1 MYLCWQ
7 NDNTVLGVA
16 TTEEIAQSMCSEY
29 GDSYMYIE
37 ENKAHRDYV
46 ETTELVKYNI
56 DNEFLS
62 YQECL
67 DKGIQFTEPDKQ
79 YRNKK
84 NGKIYTVTGE
94 CLNCTNAQDGQEM
107 YIYKV
112 EGSDLTFARS
122 KQEFHE
128 KFTKVQNQ
136 VKEEK

>member
-16 TTEEIAQSMCSEY
+16 TTEEIAQNLCSEY

-37 ENKAHRDYV
+37 EDKAHRDYE

-56 DNEFLS
+56 DNKFLS

-67 DKGIQFTEPDKQ
+67 DKGIKFTKPDKQ

-84 NGKIYTVTGE
+84 NGKIYTVTGNA
-94 CLNCTNAQDGQEM
+94 LNCTNAQDGQEM
-107 YIYKV
+107 FMYKV
-112 EGSDLTFARS
+112 DDCNLTFVRS
-122 KQEFHE
+122 KEEFYE
-128 KFTKVQNQ
+128 KF
-136 VKEEK
+136 EKLEGMLL

>member
-7 NDNTVLGVA
+7 NDNTILGVA
-16 TTEEIAQSMCSEY
+16 TTEETAQSMCSEY

-37 ENKAHRDYV
+37 EDKAHRDYE

-56 DNEFLS
+56 DNKFLS

-67 DKGIQFTEPDKQ
+67 DKEIKFTEPDKQ

-94 CLNCTNAQDGQEM
+94 ALNCTNAQDGQEM
-107 YIYKV
+107 FIYNVKDC
-112 EGSDLTFARS
+112 ELTFVRS
-122 KQEFHE
+122 KEEFNE
-128 KFTKVQNQ
+128 KFER
-136 VKEEK
+136 VK

>member
-37 ENKAHRDYV
+37 ENKGHRDYE

-56 DNEFLS
+56 DNKFLT

-94 CLNCTNAQDGQEM
+94 VRNCTNEQDGQEM
-107 YIYKV
+107 FMYKV
-112 EGSDLTFARS
+112 DDCNLTFVRS
-122 KQEFHE
+122 KEEFNQ
-128 KFTKVQNQ
+128 KF
-136 VKEEK
+136 EEIK

>member
-7 NDNTVLGVA
+7 NDNTILGVA

-37 ENKAHRDYV
+37 ENKAHRDYE

-56 DNEFLS
+56 DNKFLT
-62 YQECL
+62 YEECL
-67 DKGIQFTEPDKQ
+67 DKGIKFTESDKQ

-94 CLNCTNAQDGQEM
+94 ALNCTNAQDGQEM
-107 YIYKV
+107 FMYKV
-112 EGSDLTFARS
+112 DDCNLTFVRS
-122 KQEFHE
+122 KEEFNQ
-128 KFTKVQNQ
+128 KF
-136 VKEEK
+136 EEIK

>member
-16 TTEEIAQSMCSEY
+16 TTEETAQSMCSEY

-37 ENKAHRDYV
+37 ENIACREHV

-56 DNEFLS
+56 HNKFLT

-67 DKGIQFTEPDKQ
+67 DKGIKFTKPDKQ

-84 NGKIYTVTGE
+84 NGKIYTVTGKA
-94 CLNCTNAQDGQEM
+94 LNCTNAQDGQEM
-107 YIYKV
+107 FMYKV
-112 EGSDLTFARS
+112 DDCNLTFVRS
-122 KQEFHE
+122 KEEFNE
-128 KFTKVQNQ
+128 KFEF
-136 VKEEK
+136 VK

>member
-37 ENKAHRDYV
+37 ENKAHRDYE

-56 DNEFLS
+56 DNKFLS
-62 YQECL
+62 YPECL

-94 CLNCTNAQDGQEM
+94 VLNCTNEQDGQEM
-107 YIYKV
+107 FMYKV
-112 EGSDLTFARS
+112 DDCNLTFVRS
-122 KQEFHE
+122 KEEFNQ
-128 KFTKVQNQ
+128 KF
-136 VKEEK
+136 EEIK

>member
-16 TTEEIAQSMCSEY
+16 TTEETAQSMCSEY

-37 ENKAHRDYV
+37 ENIACREHV

-56 DNEFLS
+56 HNKFLT

-67 DKGIQFTEPDKQ
+67 DKGIKFTKPDKQ

-94 CLNCTNAQDGQEM
+94 VLNCTNKQDGQEM
-107 YIYKV
+107 FMYKV
-112 EGSDLTFARS
+112 DDCNLTFVRS
-122 KQEFHE
+122 KEEFNE
-128 KFTKVQNQ
+128 KFEF
-136 VKEEK
+136 VK

>member
-16 TTEEIAQSMCSEY
+16 TTEETAQSMCSEY

-37 ENKAHRDYV
+37 ENIACREHV

-56 DNEFLS
+56 HNKFLT

-67 DKGIQFTEPDKQ
+67 DKGIKFTKPDKQ

-94 CLNCTNAQDGQEM
+94 VLNCTNKQDGQEM
-107 YIYKV
+107 FMYKV
-112 EGSDLTFARS
+112 DDCNLTFVRS
-122 KQEFHE
+122 KEEFYE
-128 KFTKVQNQ
+128 KF
-136 VKEEK
+136 EKLEDTLL

>member
-16 TTEEIAQSMCSEY
+16 TTEEIAQNLCSEY

-37 ENKAHRDYV
+37 ENIACREHV

-56 DNEFLS
+56 DNKFLS

-67 DKGIQFTEPDKQ
+67 DKGIKFTKPDKQ

-94 CLNCTNAQDGQEM
+94 VLNCTNKQDGQEM
-107 YIYKV
+107 FMYKV
-112 EGSDLTFARS
+112 DDCELTFVRS
-122 KQEFHE
+122 KEEFNE
-128 KFTKVQNQ
+128 KFEF
-136 VKEEK
+136 VK

>member
-16 TTEEIAQSMCSEY
+16 TTEEIAQNLCSEY

-37 ENKAHRDYV
+37 ENIACREHV

-56 DNEFLS
+56 YNKFLT

-67 DKGIQFTEPDKQ
+67 DKGIKFTKPDKQ

-84 NGKIYTVTGE
+84 NGKIYTVIGE
-94 CLNCTNAQDGQEM
+94 ALNCTNAQDGQEM
-107 YIYKV
+107 FMYKV
-112 EGSDLTFARS
+112 DDCNLTFVRS
-122 KQEFHE
+122 KEEFNQ
-128 KFTKVQNQ
+128 KF
-136 VKEEK
+136 EEIK

>member
-16 TTEEIAQSMCSEY
+16 TTEEIAQSMCSEC

-37 ENKAHRDYV
+37 ENIACREHV

-56 DNEFLS
+56 HNKFLT

-67 DKGIQFTEPDKQ
+67 DKGIKFTKPDKQ

-94 CLNCTNAQDGQEM
+94 ALNCTNAQDGQEM
-107 YIYKV
+107 FIYNV
-112 EGSDLTFARS
+112 DDCELTFVRS
-122 KQEFHE
+122 KEEFNE
-128 KFTKVQNQ
+128 KFEF
-136 VKEEK
+136 VK

>member
-16 TTEEIAQSMCSEY
+16 TTEEIAQNLCSEY

-37 ENKAHRDYV
+37 ENKAHRDYE

-56 DNEFLS
+56 DNKFLS

-67 DKGIQFTEPDKQ
+67 DKGIKFTEPDKQ

-94 CLNCTNAQDGQEM
+94 ALNCTNVQDGQEM
-107 YIYKV
+107 FIYNV
-112 EGSDLTFARS
+112 DDCELTFVRS
-122 KQEFHE
+122 KEEFNE
-128 KFTKVQNQ
+128 KFER
-136 VKEEK
+136 VK

>member
-7 NDNTVLGVA
+7 NDNTILGVA

-37 ENKAHRDYV
+37 EDKAHRDYE

-56 DNEFLS
+56 DNKFLS

-67 DKGIQFTEPDKQ
+67 DKGIKFTEPDKQ

-84 NGKIYTVTGE
+84 NCKIYTVTGE
-94 CLNCTNAQDGQEM
+94 ALNCTNAQDGQEM
-107 YIYKV
+107 LIYKV
-112 EGSDLTFARS
+112 SDCDLTFVRS
-122 KQEFHE
+122 KEEFYE
-128 KFTKVQNQ
+128 KFEF
-136 VKEEK
+136 VK

>member
-16 TTEEIAQSMCSEY
+16 TTEETAQSMCSEY

-37 ENKAHRDYV
+37 ENIACREHV

-56 DNEFLS
+56 HNKFLS

-67 DKGIQFTEPDKQ
+67 DKGIKFTKLDKR

-94 CLNCTNAQDGQEM
+94 ALNCTNAQDGQKM
-107 YIYKV
+107 FIYKV
-112 EGSDLTFARS
+112 SDCDLTCVRS
-122 KQEFHE
+122 KEEFYE
-128 KFTKVQNQ
+128 KFEL
-136 VKEEK
+136 VK

>member
-37 ENKAHRDYV
+37 ENIACREHV

-94 CLNCTNAQDGQEM
+94 VLNCTNKQDGQEM
-107 YIYKV
+107 FMYKV
-112 EGSDLTFARS
+112 DDCELTFVRS
-122 KQEFHE
+122 KEEFNE
-128 KFTKVQNQ
+128 KFEF
-136 VKEEK
+136 VK